1 MLKHVFFLGDIRH
14 DPTRD
19 DVTMYNYLFKNNLPF
34 TIVATKADKVSKSQ
48 VKNRLR
54 CIANFF
60 KVGEGNIIAI
70 SSLAKTGKE
79 AISERLDKVLS
90 AYQVAAEQ

>member
-1 MLKHVFFLGDIRH
+1 
-14 DPTRD
+14 
-19 DVTMYNYLFKNNLPF
+19 VTMYNYLFKNNLPF

>member
-1 MLKHVFFLGDIRH
+1 MLKHVFFLVDIRH

>member
-1 MLKHVFFLGDIRH
+1 MDIRH

-34 TIVATKADKVSKSQ
+34 TIVATKADKVPKSQ

-54 CIANFF
+54 SIANFF
-60 KVGEGNIIAI
+60 KVGEGNLIAV
-70 SSLAKTGKE
+70 SSLEKKGKE
-79 AISERLDKVLS
+79 AVLDRLDKVIIN
-90 AYQVAAEQ
+90 AAHT